1 MAASQNQIFGVIFYK
16 KLLLRVATVIV
27 KLKIVSYS
35 HLIMSIK
42 KRILRWLKMC
52 ITIINFVTFRAIYT
66 SHKLVDSCSQNHFFG
81 EFRTDF
87 SDCTQVEATGPGNG
101 RFPRIPAISRKQ
113 YSGPGNLR
121 IFPVNSAKFLLVPAG
136 NHRKSPGKSG
146 EIRPGI
152 LLPGS
157 GDIRRFP
164 ARSGAFPA
172 CFWPVPI
179 KSAHFRRPET
189 SFWAHSPCIHPQSTN
204 TKK

>member
-1 MAASQNQIFGVIFYK
+1 M
-16 KLLLRVATVIV
+16 VAEESFSMPVLNARRQV
-27 KLKIVSYS
+27 RIVS
-35 HLIMSIK
+35 
-42 KRILRWLKMC
+42 
-52 ITIINFVTFRAIYT
+52 
-66 SHKLVDSCSQNHFFG
+66 
-81 EFRTDF
+81 
-87 SDCTQVEATGPGNG
+87 QVEATGPGNG

-189 SFWAHSPCIHPQSTN
+189 SSWVAHYSSLFY
-204 TKK
+204 KKFL

>member
-1 MAASQNQIFGVIFYK
+1 M
-16 KLLLRVATVIV
+16 V
-27 KLKIVSYS
+27 KV
-35 HLIMSIK
+35 K
-42 KRILRWLKMC
+42 KRIVNLIIITLRTCEK
-52 ITIINFVTFRAIYT
+52 IIWHHSLSSSMSIQRNLT
-66 SHKLVDSCSQNHFFG
+66 SY
-81 EFRTDF
+81 R
-87 SDCTQVEATGPGNG
+87 TQVQATGPGNG

-121 IFPVNSAKFLLVPAG
+121 IFPVSSAKFLLVPAG

-189 SFWAHSPCIHPQSTN
+189 SSWGIKICRKHMSFDSFH
-204 TKK
+204 